1 MKVFDTFVAYKF
13 IKLLTTPFDETDA
26 YKLGIIDA
34 KGNILKKR
42 KDLINSKDKAAYPS
56 NVYTLVW
63 NLQKILN
70 KVPIVKSRIGKFATA
85 LYLLK
90 EESGVPLDPML
101 IEAVTMHYGLNKED
115 LLSELE
121 GKAILMENRNNNIRL
136 TSHLNLSGAGQ
147 LQERYGDS
155 VLSWR
160 DLPDD
165 EREDIALL
173 IFRDREA
180 AKIAKEPW
188 VMISKK
194 IQDKLVKALEKETDG
209 LVTLEESRYGDAE
222 LEWDSMPED
231 EKFDVAEI
239 AFGERKAVKIS
250 KTKWARIDPKMKKTL
265 IKTME
270 DETDG
275 LVTIKEEAK
284 SKDIVKGLTDMDG
297 PFTVVAIKNNKV
309 IKQENTKMK
318 DMLPAIVKM
327 MRKEVGVNVTIGIED
342 KKGTIRHTFKESV
355 NEEMD
360 PRDHVKKKDGKYC
373 VYDSDGNVA
382 KEFNKIGDAHIWAI
396 DNHDDLMLDESVDLK
411 EVDLR
416 DLATKGMGTLTAKQ
430 ARQTV
435 GKDQQFFSKNGGKK
449 LEGRVV
455 KVSSS
460 HYTIRDNKTKE
471 NHTFKVYDEEKAK
484 ELINETASGMPL
496 KAIPATYRFEDKKSS
511 QAFTKAIKV
520 NYSSDTAIATSDGR
534 IAHVEFFTKDKEVRR
549 RISKLAKDMRGKV
562 IGEGSEKRTSWSLDE
577 LIGTTSTAIPQNR
590 DGVVGVKKKRK
601 KKLM

>member
-90 EESGVPLDPML
+90 EESGAPLDPML

-275 LVTIKEEAK
+275 LVTIKE
-284 SKDIVKGLTDMDG
+284 D
-297 PFTVVAIKNNKV
+297 
-309 IKQENTKMK
+309 
-318 DMLPAIVKM
+318 
-327 MRKEVGVNVTIGIED
+327 
-342 KKGTIRHTFKESV
+342 
-355 NEEMD
+355 
-360 PRDHVKKKDGKYC
+360 
-373 VYDSDGNVA
+373 
-382 KEFNKIGDAHIWAI
+382 
-396 DNHDDLMLDESVDLK
+396 
-411 EVDLR
+411 
-416 DLATKGMGTLTAKQ
+416 
-430 ARQTV
+430 
-435 GKDQQFFSKNGGKK
+435 
-449 LEGRVV
+449 
-455 KVSSS
+455 
-460 HYTIRDNKTKE
+460 
-471 NHTFKVYDEEKAK
+471 
-484 ELINETASGMPL
+484 
-496 KAIPATYRFEDKKSS
+496 
-511 QAFTKAIKV
+511 
-520 NYSSDTAIATSDGR
+520 
-534 IAHVEFFTKDKEVRR
+534 
-549 RISKLAKDMRGKV
+549 
-562 IGEGSEKRTSWSLDE
+562 
-577 LIGTTSTAIPQNR
+577 
-590 DGVVGVKKKRK
+590 
-601 KKLM
+601 